1 MRAARTKTTE
11 DIAVFRWTVALDPNA
26 TLPSEEK
33 LLELIRKGIHG
44 ELDLGRKIDERI
56 DNYRRYPGIPTPPP
70 VVSVMNDI
78 ATSATVIEVRMHDRP
93 GVLYS
98 VAKAISRTGVDI
110 RAAIVSTLGAEAFDT
125 LYVTD
130 VQGNALS
137 EGQARLL
144 ANQVENLLNTYL

>member
-1 MRAARTKTTE
+1 
-11 DIAVFRWTVALDPNA
+11 
-26 TLPSEEK
+26 
-33 LLELIRKGIHG
+33 
-44 ELDLGRKIDERI
+44 
-56 DNYRRYPGIPTPPP
+56 
-70 VVSVMNDI
+70 MNDI
-78 ATSATVIEVRMHDRP
+78 ATSATVVEVRMHDRP

-130 VQGNALS
+130 VAGNALT
-137 EGQARLL
+137 EAQARLL